1 MSKPTHAPS
10 YHFWGPPRAAA
21 EQGSMAGVYAA
32 IKQKEVSQE
41 QNQEDRRVFVAEMDN
56 HHRPLGPMHG
66 VIHAAYGVHL
76 AADRHGLRIHM
87 AMREALGADTTMDGL
102 YGVFNDALEAALD
115 AKLSVSPLLCV
126 FSFLMGLVQVESS
139 QKFLASIEAE
149 KMMGSS
155 THTWPCA
162 RLLALALVMPIGST
176 VEKSVE
182 LFQRIYQ
189 MEEVQEQ
196 LPRYWA
202 RSLLDGWAYN
212 VAPQLGDRS
221 GRAYAKWNWL
231 MTSSQGMFT
240 RMAQTAPTPVELNKV
255 KRIHN
260 VVEFGFA
267 FKNAAR
273 CNKEEWITGLSRLM
287 HPRYM
292 DYVPI
297 RLLVRYKSLQDLMDL
312 LWIVQ
317 RFKGVQ
323 WATYDLLTLL
333 VDIPIEK
340 DLVDKVF
347 EYTEKGQS
355 PVSLFE
361 EWFDK
366 TRPAFMTFLG
376 PFLRLALTRE
386 NWTTE
391 DGRPVFHEIVMNK
404 PPDDIDSIYN
414 RRYDVNLRAKVY
426 QHLAEFRQEAMRRGM
441 PLYGDFVMDAVAEAE
456 VAFQTLTT
464 KELAPAHTVFI
475 ESMSDMG
482 FPREL
487 MAEVGSYLFDL
498 PGEERKEGH
507 SEMGK
512 QFIKAATTMDA
523 ARRVREEADAA
534 IAAADRRQ
542 RAKRKEMVSEHD
554 EENMKRVKLEQV
566 VEAAAAARIKRSAG
580 DADLPDL
587 SGLRIGPISPPPSS
601 ARASRMNMTVEEDIK
616 RTRMA
621 DAAAA
626 RLSRYRPVPA
636 AVAEERKE
644 EGEEVERIKRSKKT
658 NARMRYY

>member
-1 MSKPTHAPS
+1 
-10 YHFWGPPRAAA
+10 
-21 EQGSMAGVYAA
+21 
-32 IKQKEVSQE
+32 
-41 QNQEDRRVFVAEMDN
+41 
-56 HHRPLGPMHG
+56 
-66 VIHAAYGVHL
+66 
-76 AADRHGLRIHM
+76 M
-87 AMREALGADTTMDGL
+87 AMRQALGADVTLDGL
-102 YGVFNDALEAALD
+102 YRVFNDTLEAAID
-115 AKLSVSPLLCV
+115 AKLSVSSLLCV
-126 FSFLMGLVQVESS
+126 FSFLTGMVPAEGNER
-139 QKFLASIEAE
+139 FLASIEAE
-149 KMMGSS
+149 KMMDSS
-155 THTWPCA
+155 THAGSDTV
-162 RLLALALVMPIGST
+162 RLVALTLVMPIGS
-176 VEKSVE
+176 SVAGSVN

-189 MEEVQEQ
+189 LEQVQEQ
-196 LPRYWA
+196 FGVASWVRHI
-202 RSLLDGWAYN
+202 LDGWAYN

-221 GRAYAKWNWL
+221 GRAYAKWDWL
-231 MTSSQGMFT
+231 MTSSQGVFAISA
-240 RMAQTAPTPVELNKV
+240 RTPPSHGQLKYINRNIKV
-255 KRIHN
+255 S
-260 VVEFGFA
+260 EFGFA

-317 RFKGVQ
+317 RFKGVE
-323 WATYDLLTLL
+323 WATYDLFRLL
-333 VDIPIEK
+333 VDIPIER
-340 DLVDKVF
+340 DLMDKVF
-347 EYTEKGQS
+347 EYTRSEKGQS
-355 PVSLFE
+355 PVPLFE
-361 EWFDK
+361 EWFSE

-376 PFLRLALTRE
+376 PFLRLALTRG
-386 NWTTE
+386 NWTTKN
-391 DGRPVFHEIVMNK
+391 GRPVFHEIPMNK
-404 PPDDIDSIYN
+404 PPDYIDGIYD

-441 PLYGDFVMDAVAEAE
+441 PLYGDFVRDAVAETE
-456 VAFQTLTT
+456 VAFQTLTS
-464 KELAPAHTVFI
+464 KELAPVHTEFI

-507 SEMGK
+507 SEMGN

-523 ARRVREEADAA
+523 ARRVREEAAAA

-542 RAKRKEMVSEHD
+542 RAKRKGTATEHD
-554 EENMKRVKLEQV
+554 EENMKRVKFEQ
-566 VEAAAAARIKRSAG
+566 EAAAARIKRSAG

-587 SGLRIGPISPPPSS
+587 SGLRIGPISTPPSSSS
-601 ARASRMNMTVEEDIK
+601 ARASRMNMTAEEDI
-616 RTRMA
+616 RRIRMA

-644 EGEEVERIKRSKKT
+644 EGEEIERIKRSKM